1 MVGGLALIGYAA
13 ARTDR
18 RYARAVSRE
27 GSGPGSVLAIAA
39 PLIAGYTFI
48 LLRGP
53 LLQSVG
59 KLAIGVLCLLL
70 VTSFRGRNGPR
81 TR

>member
-1 MVGGLALIGYAA
+1 MWKINLDRPCGAGRAGRHYAP
-13 ARTDR
+13 T
-18 RYARAVSRE
+18 VSRD
-27 GSGPGSVLAIAA
+27 GPGPGSVLAIAA
-39 PLIAGYTFI
+39 PQIAGYTFI

-59 KLAIGVLCLLL
+59 KLAIRALCLLL
-70 VTSFRGRNGPR
+70 ITSFRGRGGPR

>member
-1 MVGGLALIGYAA
+1 MALIGYAA

-18 RYARAVSRE
+18 RYARAVTRA
-27 GSGPGSVLAIAA
+27 GPGPGSVLAIAA

-53 LLQSVG
+53 LLQAAG
-59 KLAIGVLCLLL
+59 KLAIAALCLLL
-70 VTSFRGRNGPR
+70 ISTFREQRAGRR
-81 TR
+81 R